1 MARTW
6 RTWPAK
12 PLLCAVPLKMR
23 CPHELEPGR
32 PVLYEQWQIAVLIFV
47 TVARSCKSKSAQW
60 RFIQQHAGELLK
72 TLGTLLCITR
82 MPSRATYM
90 RRHPKVWPVVHKA
103 IEIGGRRALREH
115 AGDANTVAVDKSLIP
130 ARGPA
135 WHPRLRQLGKVLP
148 GVDVQAGW
156 GYSPHDGWIHGFGY
170 EVVVCAGKSSRLVIP
185 LLASADAAIKS
196 EHRSFAE
203 KIPRR
208 PVAPR
213 LEALAIQ
220 HMRQAAVWTAGPLAA
235 VTIDA
240 AVNAESF
247 VVWTREVLAPCL
259 TPGDVVIM
267 DNLAAHKD
275 PRVATAIA
283 TAGARLLYLPPYSP
297 DYNPIENLWSK
308 IKTHLRAAAARTF
321 DTLGVAITEAF
332 ESISEQDCI
341 GFFGNAGYI
350 AL

>member
-1 MARTW
+1 MWHESLKDVPADKLVFVDESGARTNMT
-6 RTWPAK
+6 R
-12 PLLCAVPLKMR
+12 
-23 CPHELEPGR
+23 
-32 PVLYEQWQIAVLIFV
+32 LY
-47 TVARSCKSKSAQW
+47 
-60 RFIQQHAGELLK
+60 
-72 TLGTLLCITR
+72 
-82 MPSRATYM
+82 
-90 RRHPKVWPVVHKA
+90 
-103 IEIGGRRALREH
+103 
-115 AGDANTVAVDKSLIP
+115 
-130 ARGPA
+130 
-135 WHPRLRQLGKVLP
+135 
-148 GVDVQAGW
+148 GW
-156 GYSPHDGWIHGFGY
+156 GEVGERVVDRTPHGHWKT
-170 EVVVCAGKSSRLVIP
+170 CTML
-185 LLASADAAIKS
+185 
-196 EHRSFAE
+196 
-203 KIPRR
+203 
-208 PVAPR
+208 
-213 LEALAIQ
+213 
-220 HMRQAAVWTAGPLAA
+220 AAVRTAGPLAA

-321 DTLGVAITEAF
+321 DTLGVAITEALK
-332 ESISEQDCI
+332 SISEQDCI